1 MTNTTQADLEREDA
15 RNKTNGEF
23 GSHTHTAPEA
33 ALVEEA
39 TTATVAQ
46 FDNERYTIAQ
56 ERYLL
61 EKKEFDL
68 TCKIIETYIHA
79 ENLDGIAHTLYL
91 EDVSDDGEP
100 FWSPAAIEDIN
111 GKVLWEL
118 DNSDS
123 AFRDRLET
131 YAPLLGHL
139 GTRHLELND
148 YLDSHGIILNPPTD

>member
-1 MTNTTQADLEREDA
+1 MTTTTQADLEREDA

-23 GSHTHTAPEA
+23 GTHTHTAPEA
-33 ALVEEA
+33 ALKESA
-39 TTATVAQ
+39 ADTMVAQ
-46 FDNERYTIAQ
+46 FDTERYIIAQ

-68 TCKIIETYIHA
+68 TAKILETYIHA

-100 FWSPAAIEDIN
+100 FWNPAAIEDFN

-118 DNSDS
+118 DGSERV
-123 AFRDRLET
+123 FGDRLET
-131 YAPLLGHL
+131 YTPLLGHL

-148 YLDSHGIILNPPTD
+148 GHGSHGIILNPPKS